1 MGSWTLG
8 TTAGANTLRAT
19 SSGLTG
25 SPVTF
30 TATGTAGPATN
41 ITLNAGNNQ
50 SAKVGAAVPTKP
62 SVRVTDANNNPVS
75 GVVVTF
81 AVASGG
87 GSITGGSATT
97 NASGIATVGSW
108 TLGTTAGTN
117 TLTATS
123 SGLTGSPVTFT
134 ATGTAGASTK
144 YIVTSSNYGPVAGTA
159 VTISAQLADTYGNP
173 VSTSGVTVTW
183 TKTGTGG
190 TLPGSSTTNAS
201 GVATVSFTTATT
213 AGLTYTITAT
223 SSSPART
230 GTSAAITTH

>member
-1 MGSWTLG
+1 M
-8 TTAGANTLRAT
+8 
-19 SSGLTG
+19 
-25 SPVTF
+25 
-30 TATGTAGPATN
+30 
-41 ITLNAGNNQ
+41 
-50 SAKVGAAVPTKP
+50 GAAVPTKP

-97 NASGIATVGSW
+97 NASGIATVGNW

-123 SGLTGSPVTFT
+123 GGLSGSPVTFT
-134 ATGTAGASTK
+134 ATGTAGAATK
-144 YIVTSSNYGPVAGTA
+144 YIVTSSNYSPVAGTA

-173 VSTSGVTVTW
+173 VSTSGLTVNW

-190 TLPGSSTTNAS
+190 TLPASSTTNAS
-201 GVATVSFTTATT
+201 GVATVAFTTSTT
-213 AGLTYTITAT
+213 VGTYLHRHRHQQRPHPDRHEPQHHDAL
-223 SSSPART
+223 A
-230 GTSAAITTH
+230 SAAQVTQYMIVA